1 MEEIIK
7 QSETLNTKQE
17 SHFMQRIVGAI
28 FGVIE
33 VSLAFRMFF
42 KLLGANPDNA
52 FVQGLYS
59 VTWVFVGVFAGI
71 FSRVTKVGDQTTGV
85 FEPETLIAMLV
96 IAVITQLVMKLI
108 TPRSTNLVERTKFT
122 GHNN

>member
-17 SHFMQRIVGAI
+17 SHFMQRIVGAV
-28 FGVIE
+28 FGIIE

-59 VTWVFVGVFAGI
+59 VTWVFVGLFAGI
-71 FSRVTKVGDQTTGV
+71 FSRVTKLGEQTTGV
-85 FEPETLIAMLV
+85 FEPETLIAMVV
-96 IAVITQLVMKLI
+96 IAVIAQLVIKLI
-108 TPRSTNLVERTKFT
+108 TPRSSNLVERTKFT
-122 GHNN
+122 ENNN

>member
-17 SHFMQRIVGAI
+17 SHFMQRIVGAV

-42 KLLGANPDNA
+42 KLFGANPDNA

-59 VTWVFVGVFAGI
+59 VTWVFVGLFAGI
-71 FSRVTKVGDQTTGV
+71 FSRVTKMGAQTTGV
-85 FEPETLIAMLV
+85 FEPETLIAMVV
-96 IAVITQLVMKLI
+96 IAVIAQLVMKVI
-108 TPRSTNLVERTKFT
+108 TPRSSNLVERTKFT
-122 GHNN
+122 GNNN